1 MEKEKKKIKKKEKA
15 QMSYQQLNHKNP
27 AVCQVCFPTL
37 RTQML
42 AVSSRTDPTVL
53 QTWLLQYTGFHI
65 PEQICIY
72 KKKILLFWNTVLEVY
87 SVSRIFSISTS
98 HSINIHDSYVFHSLL
113 QTDIQQNTWNKYV
126 PNFY

>member
-1 MEKEKKKIKKKEKA
+1 MSKITSSHLLWMSIRKKAICLFHFIYGKREKKNKKKEKA

-72 KKKILLFWNTVLEVY
+72 KKKILLF
-87 SVSRIFSISTS
+87 
-98 HSINIHDSYVFHSLL
+98 
-113 QTDIQQNTWNKYV
+113 
-126 PNFY
+126 